1 VEFTFTV
8 IYLVIIATIIEI
20 NTILFSVTGIKRQVA
35 RFQVISLMTGT
46 GFTTGE
52 SEVIL
57 GHPFRRRLGIFLI
70 LFGAFSFAVI
80 ISSLSNILSNDVLTP
95 KVLYI
100 EAGLIFL
107 FFLLKLPFFQK
118 VLSDK
123 FKEKSEETFE
133 IDELPVSQILLTDE
147 ADCLLE
153 IKIDEKSSYIRKSVN
168 ECIHK
173 EEDILVLFLMRG
185 KLRIRNKLNDCK
197 IQAGDRLLVYGNK
210 QVIEEKFREEIKK
223 AEKET
228 V

>member
-20 NTILFSVTGIKRQVA
+20 NTILFSITGIKRQVA

-185 KLRIRNKLNDCK
+185 ELRIRNKLNDCK

>member
-20 NTILFSVTGIKRQVA
+20 NTILFSITGIKRQVA

-57 GHPFRRRLGIFLI
+57 GHPFRRKLGIFLI

-80 ISSLSNILSNDVLTP
+80 ISSLSSILSNDVLTP

-100 EAGLIFL
+100 EVGLILIFL
-107 FFLLKLPFFQK
+107 FLKLPFFQK

-123 FKEKSEETFE
+123 LKGKSEETFE
-133 IDELPVSQILLTDE
+133 MEELPVSQILLTSE
-147 ADCLLE
+147 SDCILE

-173 EEDILVLFLMRG
+173 DEDILVLFLMRG
-185 KLRIRNKLNDCK
+185 ELRIRNKLNNCK
-197 IQAGDRLLVYGNK
+197 IQAGDRLLVYGDK
-210 QVIEEKFREEIKK
+210 QLIEEKFREEIKK
-223 AEKET
+223 AEKEM

>member
-1 VEFTFTV
+1 MEFTFTV

-185 KLRIRNKLNDCK
+185 ELRIRNKLNDCK

>member
-1 VEFTFTV
+1 MEFTFTV

-20 NTILFSVTGIKRQVA
+20 NTILFSITGIKRQVA

-57 GHPFRRRLGIFLI
+57 GHPFRRKLGIFLI
-70 LFGAFSFAVI
+70 LFGAFSFAVVV
-80 ISSLSNILSNDVLTP
+80 SSLSSILSNDVLTP

-100 EAGLIFL
+100 EAGLILL
-107 FFLLKLPFFQK
+107 FFLLKMPFFQK
-118 VLSDK
+118 NLSDK
-123 FKEKSEETFE
+123 LKGKSEETFE

-153 IKIDEKSSYIRKSVN
+153 IKIDEKSSYIRKSIK

-173 EEDILVLFLMRG
+173 DEDILVLFLMRG
-185 KLRIRNKLNDCK
+185 ELRIRNKLNDCK
-197 IQAGDRLLVYGNK
+197 IQAGDRLLVYGDK
-210 QVIEEKFREEIKK
+210 QLIEEKFKEEIKK
-223 AEKET
+223 AEPET
-228 V
+228 F

>member
-153 IKIDEKSSYIRKSVN
+153 IKIDEKSSYIRKSIK

-173 EEDILVLFLMRG
+173 DEDILVLFLMRG
-185 KLRIRNKLNDCK
+185 ELRIRNKLNDCK

>member
-1 VEFTFTV
+1 MEFTFTI

-20 NTILFSVTGIKRQVA
+20 NTILFTITGIKRPIS

-52 SEVIL
+52 SELIL

-80 ISSLSNILSNDVLTP
+80 ISSLSSILSNDVLTP

-100 EAGLIFL
+100 EGALLLI

-118 VLSDK
+118 VLADK
-123 FKEKSEETFE
+123 FEEESEESFK
-133 IDELPVSQILLTDE
+133 IDELPVNQILLTNE

-153 IKIDEKSSYIRKSVN
+153 IKIDEESSYIRKSVN
-168 ECIHK
+168 ECIH
-173 EEDILVLFLMRG
+173 EDEDILVLFLMRG
-185 KLRIRNKLNDCK
+185 ELRIRKKLTHCK
-197 IQAGDRLLVYGNK
+197 IQAGDRLLVYGDK
-210 QVIEEKFREEIKK
+210 QLIEEKFRGEIEK

-228 V
+228 S

>member
-1 VEFTFTV
+1 MEFTFTV

-20 NTILFSVTGIKRQVA
+20 NTILFSITGIKRQVA

-57 GHPFRRRLGIFLI
+57 GHPFRRKLGIFLI

-80 ISSLSNILSNDVLTP
+80 ISSLSSILSNDVLTP

-100 EAGLIFL
+100 EVGLILIFL
-107 FFLLKLPFFQK
+107 FLKLPFFQK

-123 FKEKSEETFE
+123 LKGKSEETFE
-133 IDELPVSQILLTDE
+133 MEELPVSQILLTSE
-147 ADCLLE
+147 SDCILE

-173 EEDILVLFLMRG
+173 DEDILVLFLMRG
-185 KLRIRNKLNDCK
+185 ELRIRNKLNNCK
-197 IQAGDRLLVYGNK
+197 IQAGDRLLVYGDK
-210 QVIEEKFREEIKK
+210 QLIEEKFREEIKK
-223 AEKET
+223 AEKEM

>member
-1 VEFTFTV
+1 MEFTFTI

-20 NTILFSVTGIKRQVA
+20 NTILFAVTGIKRQVA

-57 GHPFRRRLGIFLI
+57 GHPFRRKLGIFLI
-70 LFGAFSFAVI
+70 LFGAFSFAVVV
-80 ISSLSNILSNDVLTP
+80 SSLSSILSNDVLTP

-100 EAGLIFL
+100 EAGLIL
-107 FFLLKLPFFQK
+107 LFLLLKMPFFQK
-118 VLSDK
+118 NLSDK
-123 FKEKSEETFE
+123 LKEKSEETFE

-153 IKIDEKSSYIRKSVN
+153 IKIDEKSSYISKSIN

-173 EEDILVLFLMRG
+173 DEDILVLFLMRG
-185 KLRIRNKLNDCK
+185 ELRIRNKLNDCK
-197 IQAGDRLLVYGNK
+197 IQAGDRLLVYGDK
-210 QVIEEKFREEIKK
+210 QLIEEKFREEIKK
-223 AEKET
+223 SEKET

>member
-185 KLRIRNKLNDCK
+185 ELRIRNKLNDCK
-197 IQAGDRLLVYGNK
+197 IQAGDRLLVYGDK
-210 QVIEEKFREEIKK
+210 QLIEEKFKEEIKK
-223 AEKET
+223 AEPET
-228 V
+228 F

>member
-185 KLRIRNKLNDCK
+185 ELRIRNKLNDCK

>member
-1 VEFTFTV
+1 MEFTFTV

-185 KLRIRNKLNDCK
+185 ELRIRNKLNDCK
-197 IQAGDRLLVYGNK
+197 IQAGDRLLVCGNK